1 MKDTQRAIEEC
12 SSRYERCY
20 RELPVMLHSI
30 DGDGHIIDVNAEWL
44 RTLGYEHAEVIGRPA
59 VDFLTEESRRYVL
72 EETLPAFFR
81 TGYARDVP
89 YSFVTKD
96 GGVVDVQLS
105 AISDRDPQGNFL
117 RSIAVAVRIADV
129 EAIRGETVS

>member
-96 GGVVDVQLS
+96 GDVVEVLLS
-105 AISDRDPQGNFL
+105 ATTERDQHGKFL
-117 RSIAVAVRIADV
+117 RSISVAVKTADM
-129 EAIRGETVS
+129 EATRGETVS